1 MKMIGLIGGMS
12 WESSAE
18 YYRIINETVRE
29 RLGGLHSARIILYSI
44 EFMEIEELQ
53 RAGKWDEATDKI
65 IKAAK
70 VIERAGAEVVLIC
83 SNTGNESA
91 DRVVASIGV
100 PLLNIVDVTA
110 HEAVS
115 RGIGKVGLIGTRY
128 TMEMEFFRKRLE
140 ENHGMRVIV
149 PDEEDRAVIND
160 IIYDELCLG
169 ITRDESRRKY
179 LDIIGRLVDRGAEGV
194 ILGCTEIR
202 LLVGQGDCE
211 TPLFDT
217 TEIHARASVDF
228 ALGD

>member
-1 MKMIGLIGGMS
+1 MIGLVGGMS

-29 RLGGLHSARIILYSI
+29 RLGGLHSARIMLYSM
-44 EFMEIEELQ
+44 EFMEIEKLQ
-53 RAGKWDEATDKI
+53 RSGKWDEATEGI
-65 IKAAK
+65 IEAAK
-70 VIERAGAEVVLIC
+70 LVERAGAEIVLIC

-91 DRVVASIGV
+91 DRVGASIGV

-110 HEAVS
+110 CEVVS
-115 RGIGKVGLIGTRY
+115 RGIEKVGLIGTRY

-140 ENHGMRVIV
+140 ENHGIRVVV
-149 PDEEDRAVIND
+149 PDEDDRATIHE
-160 IIYDELCLG
+160 IIYEELCLG

-179 LDIIGRLVDRGAEGV
+179 LDIIGRLVKRAAEGV
-194 ILGCTEIR
+194 ILGCTEIK
-202 LLVGQGDCE
+202 LLIGQGDCD

-217 TEIHARASVDF
+217 TEIHARAAVDF